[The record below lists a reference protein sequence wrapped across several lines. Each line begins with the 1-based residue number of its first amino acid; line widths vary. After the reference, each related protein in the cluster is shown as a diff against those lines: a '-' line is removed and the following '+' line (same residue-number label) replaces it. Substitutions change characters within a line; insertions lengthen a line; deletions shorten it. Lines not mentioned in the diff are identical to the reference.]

1 MKKNLL
7 FIGASGRLGSYW
19 IKNISK
25 KFNIFIFQNKNLIK
39 TKHRKIK
46 FNLLNKRKLQLFCQ
60 KNTIGI
66 IINCSGITNLNLCEK
81 MKKKAY
87 KINVQ
92 IPLILSEVSKKNNIK
107 YVHISTDHL
116 FDGNKKKYSERS
128 RPKPLNYYA
137 KTKMLAEKNI
147 QKTIKN
153 FIIIRT
159 NFFLNSNKKDTFLE
173 KSLKLLRNGKKLK
186 VWDNVNFS
194 PLHVDIL
201 IKVANILIKK
211 DFKGII
217 NVSSNQVLSK
227 YELISMVAK
236 HLKFDTKNV
245 KKDTLINK
253 NSKLKRPLNMALSN
267 YKLKKM
273 IKNNSM
279 LNIKNQIKKF
289 KYV

>member
-1 MKKNLL
+1 M
-7 FIGASGRLGSYW
+7 
-19 IKNISK
+19 
-25 KFNIFIFQNKNLIK
+25 
-39 TKHRKIK
+39 
-46 FNLLNKRKLQLFCQ
+46 
-60 KNTIGI
+60 
-66 IINCSGITNLNLCEK
+66 EK
-81 MKKKAY
+81 
-87 KINVQ
+87 
-92 IPLILSEVSKKNNIK
+92 
-107 YVHISTDHL
+107 
-116 FDGNKKKYSERS
+116 KKKYSERS

-217 NVSSNQVLSK
+217 NVSSNINSRR
-227 YELISMVAK
+227 K
-236 HLKFDTKNV
+236 H
-245 KKDTLINK
+245 
-253 NSKLKRPLNMALSN
+253 KLCRPLHLNLSR
-267 YKLKKM
+267 LR
-273 IKNNSM
+273 IK
-279 LNIKNQIKKF
+279 
-289 KYV
+289 